1 MKNKAPLKG
10 KLFIFMLVLILFM
23 GNFAG
28 EYLSTS
34 FSAQDNN
41 PFPDSKIN
49 VLITGHDEDHYG
61 ISRTDTLILVSIDI
75 DTREAGILF
84 IPRDTRLQIPDR
96 GVNRVN
102 AAYAFGGID
111 LTISTIENFL
121 NIKIDYY
128 ADMNFQ
134 GFKRV
139 IDAIGGIEINVE
151 KRMHYVDRAGDL
163 YIDIPAGEQELNGE
177 QALHYVRYREASR
190 GDIGRVSRQQK
201 FINALIK
208 QALKPSTIARLPVI
222 YQEANKAV
230 STNVPVIDI
239 SSFLYIFKDIDLG
252 NLEITM
258 LPGEPAY
265 INGASY
271 WVPDKEEAESLVRNL
286 IRSKEYIANNDTR
299 LVVSNGNGEPGIA
312 GDVASDLE
320 KYGFIIAEITNAD
333 NYNYE
338 TTQINYHSRD
348 KERVVDNL
356 LSYLGGEANF
366 IELEEDDDTDI
377 NKIKIIIGQDF
388 LERDEQEEGVE
399 LNGE

>member
-10 KLFIFMLVLILFM
+10 KLFISTLLIVLFL

-34 FSAQDNN
+34 FSAQESN
-41 PFPDSKIN
+41 PFPDSKVN
-49 VLITGHDEDHYG
+49 VLITGHDADHFG
-61 ISRTDTLILVSIDI
+61 ISRTDTLILVSIDVE
-75 DTREAGILF
+75 TREAGIVF
-84 IPRDTRLQIPDR
+84 IPRDTRLEIPGR

-111 LTISTIENFL
+111 LTINTIENFL
-121 NIKIDYY
+121 NVNIDYY

-134 GFKRV
+134 GFREV

-163 YIDIPAGEQELNGE
+163 YIDIPAGEQVLNGE
-177 QALHYVRYREASR
+177 QALHYVRYRESSR

-201 FINALIK
+201 FIDALIK

-222 YQEANKAV
+222 YQEVNKAV
-230 STNVPVIDI
+230 DTNVPVIDI
-239 SSFLYIFKDIDLG
+239 SSFLYIFKDIDIG
-252 NLEITM
+252 NLEIAM
-258 LPGEPAY
+258 LPGEPDY

-271 WVPDKEEAESLVRNL
+271 WVPDKEATEALVRNL
-286 IRSKEYIANNDTR
+286 IRSKEYIANNDTEI
-299 LVVSNGNGEPGIA
+299 VVSNGNGEPGIA
-312 GDVASDLE
+312 GRVADDLE
-320 KYGFIIAEITNAD
+320 KYGFTIVEVTNAN
-333 NYNYE
+333 NYNYD
-338 TTQINYHSRD
+338 TTQITYYSRG

-356 LSYLGGEANF
+356 LSYIGGEANF
-366 IELEEDDDTDI
+366 IELEEDDETDI
-377 NKIKIIIGQDF
+377 DRIEIIIGEDF
-388 LERDEQEEGVE
+388 LERDEEGKGVN